1 MSKGFGKTIGRR
13 IRIRQSD
20 DASASCSG
28 SSRLDPPS
36 ASSAC
41 TVRFTTP
48 STFNVISSPDPH
60 CGSSGPRLPQSGK
73 MPSQRHDAYT
83 EVPVMV
89 ARGWTDAQKRAYVI
103 ADNQLALNAGWD
115 RELLGLELGELKLG
129 GFDLAL
135 TGF

>member
-28 SSRLDPPS
+28 SSQLDPPS

-48 STFNVISSPDPH
+48 FNF
-60 CGSSGPRLPQSGK
+60 
-73 MPSQRHDAYT
+73 QRHLISRSTLRIFRAEATAEWQYA
-83 EVPVMV
+83 V
-89 ARGWTDAQKRAYVI
+89 AAI
-103 ADNQLALNAGWD
+103 
-115 RELLGLELGELKLG
+115 
-129 GFDLAL
+129 
-135 TGF
+135 